1 MARNAQ
7 KSRSAPKP
15 ADSKAGAARATKR
28 NKSKKEVC
36 LALLRRPKGAS
47 LAELQEALGW
57 QAHSVRGF
65 LSGTIKKRPGIDLRS
80 EAVEGRPRRYRIIE
94 LRTEA

>member
-1 MARNAQ
+1 MARNVS
-7 KSRSAPKP
+7 KSRSARKS
-15 ADSKAGAARATKR
+15 ADSKPSAAGAPRRK
-28 NKSKKEVC
+28 KSKKEVC

-94 LRTEA
+94 SRTEA

>member
-15 ADSKAGAARATKR
+15 ADSKPSAASATRRK
-28 NKSKKEVC
+28 KSKKEVC

-47 LAELQEALGW
+47 LAELQKAMGW

-65 LSGTIKKRPGIDLRS
+65 LSGTVNKSPGVDLRS
-80 EAVEGRPRRYRIIE
+80 ETVDGGRRRYRIIE
-94 LRTEA
+94 SHKEA

>member
-7 KSRSAPKP
+7 KSQPPRKS
-15 ADSKAGAARATKR
+15 ADSKPSAASVTRRKKT
-28 NKSKKEVC
+28 KKEVC

-47 LAELQEALGW
+47 LAELQKAMGW

-65 LSGTIKKRPGIDLRS
+65 LSGTVGKSLKIELRS
-80 EAVEGRPRRYRIIE
+80 ERLDGHPRRYRIIE
-94 LRTEA
+94 SHEQA

>member
-7 KSRSAPKP
+7 KSQPPRKSS
-15 ADSKAGAARATKR
+15 DSKPSAASATRRK
-28 NKSKKEVC
+28 KTKKEVC